1 MDLVAVSSL
10 VIALSTAIGY
20 LIHQLHLRNCECCC
34 IKSDCM
40 IKGTTPPS
48 TPPLFRGVQRGH
60 PADPDQRGD
69 TPTSAGTP
77 RPARGHPANPDQ
89 QRNAAECSAEET
101 KPLMFIK
108 SDPID
113 IKYEQPRR
121 IKFFKRPQLPFYSA
135 PT

>member
-77 RPARGHPANPDQ
+77 RQPRP
-89 QRNAAECSAEET
+89 AAECRGMQRRRNKT
-101 KPLMFIK
+101 INVYKK
-108 SDPID
+108 RSD
-113 IKYEQPRR
+113 
-121 IKFFKRPQLPFYSA
+121 
-135 PT
+135 

>member
-77 RPARGHPANPDQ
+77 RPA
-89 QRNAAECSAEET
+89 AECSAEET